1 VPAARTWSRALLAA
15 LTAGLLV
22 LLPGCVQGDA
32 RNTSPDSIKVWI
44 EEDLPDRVAAT
55 QKIVDAFTAS
65 SGIQVQLVAV
75 AEDQFNQ
82 LLLSSAAAGTL
93 PDVVGGVP
101 LGQVRTMSSNELID
115 TAATAAVVDA
125 LGRDTFTPS
134 ALDLTRAGDAQLAVP
149 SEAWTQLL
157 LYRKD
162 LFDAAGLAAPTTYEA
177 VQKAAQALD
186 SPDRAGFIGATV
198 AGDSFTEQTF
208 EYWALANGC
217 QLVDD
222 QGQVTFDSPP
232 CVEALRSYGQLVRDY
247 GPPGAQDVDTTRASY
262 FAGKS
267 AMTVWSTFILDE
279 MAGLREDAKPSCPE
293 CVDDPTFLAKNTGI
307 VTALQGPEG
316 STPTVYGEVTSWVVT
331 AAASTSPAQ
340 KFVEYVMDEGYQP
353 WIAIAPEGKV
363 PVRTGTADDR
373 EKFSKAWSSLDV
385 GVDSRA
391 PLSRFYPPAVVDEVA
406 TGPSKLSRWAIG
418 QGQGDL
424 LGALQGEQPVAQAVN
439 EVSNG
444 TDPAQAAKDAA
455 DTIVSIQESLQ

>member
-1 VPAARTWSRALLAA
+1 MRVAKSWCRGLLAA
-15 LTAGLLV
+15 LCAGVLV
-22 LLPGCVQGDA
+22 LLSGCVQGEA
-32 RNTSPDSIKVWI
+32 RNTSPNSIKVWI

-55 QKIVDAFTAS
+55 QRIVDAFTAS
-65 SGIQVQLVAV
+65 TGIQVQLVAV

-115 TAATAAVVDA
+115 PAATGQIIDS
-125 LGRDTFTPS
+125 LGRDTFTTS
-134 ALDLTRAGDAQLAVP
+134 ALDLTRSNADQLAVP

-162 LFDAAGLAAPTTYEA
+162 LFDAAGLAAPTTYDA
-177 VQKAAQALD
+177 VLKAARALD
-186 SPDRAGFIGATV
+186 TADRAGFIGATV

-222 QGQVTFDSPP
+222 SGGVTFDSPQ
-232 CVEALRSYGQLVRDY
+232 CVEALRTYGQLVRDY
-247 GPPGAQDVDTTRASY
+247 SVPGSQDVDTTRASY

-267 AMTVWSTFILDE
+267 AMTVWSTFVLDE
-279 MAGLREDAKPSCPE
+279 LAGLRDDAKPSCPE
-293 CVDDPTFLAKNTGI
+293 CQADPAFLAKNTGI
-307 VTALQGPEG
+307 VTALQGPQG
-316 STPTVYGEVTSWVVT
+316 TSPTVYGEVTSWVVT
-331 AAASTSPAQ
+331 AAASTTPAQ
-340 KFVEYVMDEGYQP
+340 RFVEYMMTDGYLP

-363 PVRTGTADDR
+363 PVRTGTAEDKR
-373 EKFSKAWSSLDV
+373 RYTEQWSALDV
-385 GVDSRA
+385 GVDARA
-391 PLSRFYPPAVVDEVA
+391 PLSRFYDSSVIGEL
-406 TGPSKLSRWAIG
+406 TKGPTELSRWAIP

-424 LGALQGEQPVAQAVN
+424 LGALQGEQPVAEAVN

-444 TDPAQAAKDAA
+444 TDPAQAARDAA
-455 DTIVSIQESLQ
+455 ETIVSIQESLQ